1 MVGRNLQIF
10 TYNKLE
16 EATNG
21 FKDQLGRGPFGTVYK
36 GVLNHENGNFI
47 AVKKLDKVVKE
58 GEQEFETEVKA
69 IGRTNHK
76 NLVQLLGFCNE
87 GQNRLLVYEFMSNC
101 SLATFLFGNSRP
113 NWYKRILIVLGTA
126 KGLLYLHEECS
137 IQDIHGDINPQN
149 ILLDD
154 SLTARISDFGLAKLL
169 KMDQTGTTTGVMGT
183 KGYAAPEWFKKVPIT
198 FKVDVYSFGI
208 VLLELIFCRKNFEP
222 EVEDEKQMV
231 LGEWA
236 YDCYKEGKLDL
247 LVGNDQEALDDMKR
261 LEKFVMVAFWCTQED
276 PSQRPTM
283 KTVMEMLE
291 GATEVPVLQTHPH

>member
-21 FKDQLGRGPFGTVYK
+21 FKDQLGRGAFGTVYK

-47 AVKKLDKVVKE
+47 AVKKLDKMVKE
-58 GEQEFETEVKA
+58 GEQEFETEVKP

-76 NLVQLLGFCNE
+76 NLVQPLGFCNE

-101 SLATFLFGNSRP
+101 SLATFL
-113 NWYKRILIVLGTA
+113 GTA

-137 IQDIHGDINPQN
+137 TQIIQCDIRPQN
-149 ILLDD
+149 ILLDGF
-154 SLTARISDFGLAKLL
+154 LTARISDFGLAKLL
-169 KMDQTGTTTGVMGT
+169 KTDKTQTMTAIRGTE
-183 KGYAAPEWFKKVPIT
+183 GYVAPEWFKTVPIT

-222 EVEDEKQMV
+222 ELEDEYQMV
-231 LGEWA
+231 LAEWA
-236 YDCYKEGKLDL
+236 YDCYHKGKLDL
-247 LVGNDQEALDDMKR
+247 LLENDQETLNKMER
-261 LEKFVMVAFWCTQED
+261 LEKFVMIAIWCIQED
-276 PSQRPTM
+276 PSRRPTM
-283 KTVMEMLE
+283 KKVIQMLE
-291 GATEVPVLQTHPH
+291 GAIQVPLPPDLSSSISSF